1 MMDKIREVYEYRAF
15 FRQLLYQQLRQRYQG
30 SVLGFLW
37 TLLNPLLIFVS
48 FSVIFSILNNWD
60 LKDYGI
66 YFLSGYVAWNFFA
79 NSCLSAAESV
89 VGHAPYVTKVYVPKA
104 VFPLASVAV
113 NLVDLLAGLAILFL
127 IMVFVGAPFSL
138 AMLFLPVSVFLLILF
153 TTGAALLSAGWNVVF
168 RDFRYL
174 LSSLLFV
181 WFFFTP
187 ILWKADQVKG
197 KMAANYVQYNPTA
210 WFVQLFQAPVWK
222 GELPPAETV
231 ATAALIATFIFLAGV
246 YSFLRSERT
255 FFYYL

>member
-1 MMDKIREVYEYRAF
+1 MIAKIREIYDYRAF

-30 SVLGFLW
+30 SVLGFFW

-48 FSVIFSILNNWD
+48 FSLIFSVLNNWD
-60 LKDYGI
+60 LKDYGV

-79 NSCLSAAESV
+79 SSCLSAAESV
-89 VGHAPYVTKVYVPKA
+89 VGHAAYVTRVYVPKA

-113 NLVDLLAGLAILFL
+113 SLIDLLAGIVILCL
-127 IMVFVGAPFSL
+127 IMLFVGAPFSL
-138 AMLFLPVSVFLLILF
+138 PMLFLPISVLLLVMF
-153 TTGAALLSAGWNVVF
+153 ACGAALLCAQWNVLF

-197 KMAANYVQYNPTA
+197 NAANYVLYNPA
-210 WFVQLFQAPVWK
+210 AFFLQLFQAPVWK
-222 GELPPAETV
+222 GALPPAQ
-231 ATAALIATFIFLAGV
+231 LIATSAIIAAVLLWVGL
-246 YSFLRSERT
+246 YSFLRSERS